1 MGLGV
6 WSFVAL
12 LRARGGARAWPYARG
27 DDPLVT
33 HPRLDAALC
42 PHDAAVPQRTF
53 DTLLDEQGLHPL
65 AVDIQLDVPITR
77 CDPTRKLPRA
87 FVGVF
92 GDVGAYPDR
101 CDVPVLAIHPA
112 SHRSIVAL
120 GADNGLSGRSRRPR
134 PRMYEACRDEW
145 PG

>member
-1 MGLGV
+1 M
-6 WSFVAL
+6 
-12 LRARGGARAWPYARG
+12 
-27 DDPLVT
+27 
-33 HPRLDAALC
+33 
-42 PHDAAVPQRTF
+42 PQRTF

-92 GDVGAYPDR
+92 GDAGAYPDR

-112 SHRSIVAL
+112 SHRGTWRRQRLIRQVATSCAGGKPL
-120 GADNGLSGRSRRPR
+120 TKGV
-134 PRMYEACRDEW
+134 
-145 PG
+145 